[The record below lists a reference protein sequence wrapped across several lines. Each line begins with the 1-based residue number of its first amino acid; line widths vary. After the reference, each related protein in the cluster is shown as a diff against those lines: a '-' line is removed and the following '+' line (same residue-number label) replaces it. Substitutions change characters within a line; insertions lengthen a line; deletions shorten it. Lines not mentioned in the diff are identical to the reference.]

1 MSHQQMLVNLG
12 VSCKTHT
19 IQVHKQTIH
28 RRHGRNGRYFP
39 KTLGTDTDLEAR
51 TESAVTSSTLHHSM
65 QPCNP
70 GMNRQ
75 QGEL

>member
-1 MSHQQMLVNLG
+1 MSHQQNAGLPG
-12 VSCKTHT
+12 SPARHT
-19 IQVHKQTIH
+19 QHKYTNKQFT
-28 RRHGRNGRYFP
+28 GDTVGAEDTSP
-39 KTLGTDTDLEAR
+39 KTLATDTDLEAR